1 MKKIILIL
9 VAAIASASPAATRA
23 EPIADRAAIERVY
36 HSHRTGATE
45 TFEQALPAAD
55 LRRLV
60 ERNAAREKFLRAHY
74 GVEISAPQIAAETS
88 RIAATTRAPETLAE
102 IKAALG
108 GDATR
113 FADAFVKPIL
123 VERELR
129 LRFANDDAL
138 HASLRRVGE
147 TERTNL
153 LNARA
158 AGASAAELVGRL
170 THAHSNAVT
179 QISWRLTENAATTTA
194 PAFTSLPPQLR
205 EVLAAQLRAPADV
218 SALIETPENFLLFV
232 VREKTEAT
240 LSAACLVIAKPS
252 CDDWIASQPTAQN
265 NL

>member
-1 MKKIILIL
+1 MKKIFSILA
-9 VAAIASASPAATRA
+9 VCACAALHAATLE

-36 HSHRTGATE
+36 HAHRTGATE

-60 ERNAAREKFLRAHY
+60 ERDAAREKFLRAHY

-88 RIAATTRAPETLAE
+88 RIEATTRAPETLAE

-129 LRFANDDAL
+129 LRFANDDSL
-138 HASLRRVGE
+138 HARLRRGGE
-147 TERTNL
+147 MARTNL

-158 AGASAAELVGRL
+158 AGASAPELIARL
-170 THAHSNAVT
+170 TRAHSNAVT
-179 QISWRLTENAATTTA
+179 QITWRLGDGDAAAST
-194 PAFTSLPPQLR
+194 PAFASLPPELHN
-205 EVLAAQLRAPADV
+205 VLAAQLRAAGDV
-218 SALIETPENFLLFV
+218 SALIETPEKFLLFV
-232 VREKTEAT
+232 AREKTETT
-240 LSAACLVIAKPS
+240 LAAACLVLPKPN
-252 CDDWIASQPTAQN
+252 CDDWQAAQSAAQN